1 LERRKERITNSLE
14 RIRNPMLG
22 KRKERTHENV
32 GKAHKKRVEK
42 EKKLPGNLKEQ
53 GA

>member
-1 LERRKERITNSLE
+1 MERRKERITNSLE
-14 RIRNPMLG
+14 R
-22 KRKERTHENV
+22 RKARTHETV

-53 GA
+53 RA